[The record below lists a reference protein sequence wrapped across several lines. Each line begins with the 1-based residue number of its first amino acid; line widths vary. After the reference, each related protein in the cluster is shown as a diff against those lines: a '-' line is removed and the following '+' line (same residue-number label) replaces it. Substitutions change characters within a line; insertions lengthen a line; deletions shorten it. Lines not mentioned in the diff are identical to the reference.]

1 MAVEIL
7 LVLAHQFMLAQA
19 QEPSTQ
25 FFLIYQVVTVVV
37 NLVALEILLLQLFFR
52 QEEPTFITSILVMA
66 AL

>member
-7 LVLAHQFMLAQA
+7 LVLAHQFMLVQA

-25 FFLIYQVVTVVV
+25 FLVYQVVTVVV